1 MIQLFYGGL
10 FLAALLFAAFYITI
24 WHSHF
29 DLNITLV
36 FIFVPIACLG
46 YFLFSLSTNLEEALV
61 CQKMIYIGGCYLS
74 LFIFLSI
81 LDICKVEISKWLRLI
96 LYIGCT
102 VIYGSVLTIGYA
114 PYYYKEVS
122 FLIAGGLPLLKKAY
136 GPMHLVYYISLIGF
150 FLAGL
155 VVIYRSWKKKHQ
167 IPRSILL
174 LFVFPESLSVLT
186 FLAGR
191 LLHSPVD
198 VYPVAYVLALIVYLI
213 IVNRLSLYNVN
224 ETVIDSMVRGRE
236 IGYASFDFK
245 YRFLGSNETARLLVP
260 KLGELAVDDRL
271 GDTPA
276 EKRIAHYLDSFQKDN
291 SNNTFAYTVAEDDEN
306 EERIYNVNVNYLYN
320 GSKKF
325 GYIIT
330 YTDDTANK
338 KYIRLLDTYNEKLE
352 SEVEQKTE
360 HIVKMHDNLILSLA
374 MMVESR
380 DNSTGGHITRTS
392 EGVRILVDEMKK
404 LGTFELSDEFC
415 KDVIKAAPMH
425 DLGKIAVDDAILRK
439 PGKFTDEEYAKMKEH
454 STEGAK
460 VIHKIL
466 QNTDDESFKKVA
478 ENVAHYHHERWDGK
492 GYPCGLS
499 GEQIPLEARI
509 MAVADVYDALV
520 SKRVYK
526 EAFDFEKANAIILEG
541 MGSQFDPALK
551 DVYEMARPK
560 LEAFYQN
567 EAIHL

>member
-1 MIQLFYGGL
+1 MIHFFYGTL
-10 FLAALLFAAFYITI
+10 FLLSILFSAIYITI
-24 WHSHF
+24 WHRHF
-29 DLNITLV
+29 DTNITMV
-36 FIFVPIACLG
+36 FIMVPIACLG
-46 YFLFSLSTNLEEALV
+46 YFLYSFATNLEEALV
-61 CQKMIYIGGCYLS
+61 CQKVIYIGGCYLS
-74 LFIFLSI
+74 LFVFLSI
-81 LDICKVEISKWLRLI
+81 LDICKVEVSKWVRLI
-96 LYIGCT
+96 LYIACT
-102 VIYGSVLTIGYA
+102 IIYGAVLTIGWV
-114 PYYYKEVS
+114 PVYYKEVS
-122 FLIAGGLPLLKKAY
+122 LLFDGDIPLLKKAY
-136 GPMHLVYYISLIGF
+136 GPMHMVYYISLIGF
-150 FLAGL
+150 FVAGL
-155 VVIYRSWKKKHQ
+155 VVIYHSWKKKRQ

-174 LFVFPESLSVLT
+174 LFVLPESLSVLT
-186 FLAGR
+186 FMAGR
-191 LLHSPVD
+191 IFKSPVD
-198 VYPVAYVLALIVYLI
+198 VYPVAYVLALVVYLI

-224 ETVIDSMVRGRE
+224 ETVVDSMVRGRE

-245 YRFLGSNETARLLVP
+245 YKFLGSNDMARELVP
-260 KLGELAVDDRL
+260 QLGELAVDDCL

-276 EKRIAHYLDSFQKDN
+276 EKKIAHYLDSFQKDN
-291 SNNTFAYTVAEDDEN
+291 TKNSFVLTVNEGK
-306 EERIYNVNVNYLYN
+306 EERFFDVNVNYLYN
-320 GSKKF
+320 GSRKY

-338 KYIRLLDTYNEKLE
+338 KYIQLLDTYNEKLQF
-352 SEVEQKTE
+352 EVEQKTE

-392 EGVRILVDEMKK
+392 EGVRILVDAIKK
-404 LGTFELSDEFC
+404 VGAFDLSDEFC

-466 QNTDDESFKKVA
+466 QNTDDESFKQVA

>member
-10 FLAALLFAAFYITI
+10 FFAALLLTAIYITI

-46 YFLFSLSTNLEEALV
+46 YFLFSLSTNLKEALI

-81 LDICKVEISKWLRLI
+81 LDICKVAVSKWLRLI

-102 VIYGSVLTIGYA
+102 IIYGSVLTIGYA

-122 FLIAGGLPLLKKAY
+122 FLCAGDLPLLKKTY
-136 GPMHLVYYISLIGF
+136 GPMHLVYYISLIAF
-150 FLAGL
+150 FFAGL
-155 VVIYRSWKKKHQ
+155 VVIYRSWKKKRQ

-174 LFVFPESLSVLT
+174 LFVLPESLSVLT

-191 LLHSPVD
+191 MFHSSVD
-198 VYPVAYVLALIVYLI
+198 VYPIAYVLALVVYLI

-245 YRFLGSNETARLLVP
+245 YRFLGSNETARELVP
-260 KLGELAVDDRL
+260 QLGKLAVDDRL
-271 GDTPA
+271 GDTPS
-276 EKRIAHYLDSFQKDN
+276 EKRIVHYLDSFQKN
-291 SNNTFAYTVAEDDEN
+291 NANNTFVHTINRLDGT
-306 EERIYNVNVNYLYN
+306 EERIFNVNVNYLYN
-320 GSKKF
+320 GSRKY

-338 KYIRLLDTYNEKLE
+338 KYIQLLDSYNEKLQ

-360 HIVKMHDNLILSLA
+360 HIVQMHDNLILSLA

-392 EGVRILVDEMKK
+392 EGVRILIDAIKEE
-404 LGTFELSDEFC
+404 GTLDLSEEFC
-415 KDVIKAAPMH
+415 RDVIKAAPMH

-439 PGKFTDEEYAKMKEH
+439 PGKFTDEEYEKMKQH
-454 STEGAK
+454 PAEGAK

-466 QNTDDESFKKVA
+466 LHTDDESFKSVA

-492 GYPCGLS
+492 GYPEGLA
-499 GEQIPLEARI
+499 GERIPLEARI

-541 MGSQFDPALK
+541 MGSQFDPSLK
-551 DVYEMARPK
+551 EVYEKARPR
-560 LEAFYQN
+560 LEAFYQK
-567 EAIHL
+567 EATS

>member
-10 FLAALLFAAFYITI
+10 FLAALFFTAIYITI

-46 YFLFSLSTNLEEALV
+46 YFLFSLSTNLKEALI

-81 LDICKVEISKWLRLI
+81 LNICKVAVSKWVRLI

-102 VIYGSVLTIGYA
+102 MIYGSVLSIGYA

-122 FLIAGGLPLLKKAY
+122 LLIAGDLPLLKKAY
-136 GPMHLVYYISLIGF
+136 GPMHVVYYISLIGF

-155 VVIYRSWKKKHQ
+155 VVIYRSWKKKRQ
-167 IPRSILL
+167 IPRSVLL
-174 LFVFPESLSVLT
+174 LFVLPESLSVLT

-245 YRFLGSNETARLLVP
+245 YRFLGANETARLLVP
-260 KLGELAVDDRL
+260 KLGELGVDDRL

-276 EKRIAHYLDSFQKDN
+276 EKRIAHYLDSFQNDN
-291 SNNTFAYTVAEDDEN
+291 TNNTFVHTVN
-306 EERIYNVNVNYLYN
+306 EGADGEEHIYNVNVNYLFN
-320 GSKKF
+320 GNRKY

-338 KYIRLLDTYNEKLE
+338 KYIQLLDSYNEKLQ

-360 HIVKMHDNLILSLA
+360 HIVQMHDNLILSLA

-392 EGVRILVDEMKK
+392 EGVRILIDAIKEE
-404 LGTFELSDEFC
+404 GTLDLSEEFC
-415 KDVIKAAPMH
+415 RDVVKAAPMH

-439 PGKFTDEEYAKMKEH
+439 PGKFTDEEYEKMKQH
-454 STEGAK
+454 PAEGAK

-466 QNTDDESFKKVA
+466 LHTDDESFKSVA

-492 GYPCGLS
+492 GYPEGLA
-499 GEQIPLEARI
+499 GERIPLEARI

-526 EAFDFEKANAIILEG
+526 EAFDFDKANAIILEG
-541 MGSQFDPALK
+541 MGSQFDPSLK
-551 DVYEMARPK
+551 EVYKKARPR
-560 LEAFYQN
+560 LEAFY
-567 EAIHL
+567 ETEVV